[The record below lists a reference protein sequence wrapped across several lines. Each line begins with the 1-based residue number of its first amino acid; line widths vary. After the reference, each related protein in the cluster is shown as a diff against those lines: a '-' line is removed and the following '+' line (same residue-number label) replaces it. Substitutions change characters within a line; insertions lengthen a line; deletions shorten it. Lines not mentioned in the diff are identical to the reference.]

1 MNELFG
7 VIPMRP
13 LAFGMALTLVII
25 LTLITAS
32 ALRNRV
38 FLKLALRNIPRRPAQ
53 TTLIVVGLMLS
64 TMIIAA
70 SLGVGDTITN
80 SIRSFV
86 VIDGLGHTDET
97 IRSPTLAF
105 LGDDYL
111 DQSDLDLVHA
121 ATDGDDRIDGVM
133 ALIVE
138 RLPITSPKSGRT
150 EARADV
156 RGVDIDGAAD
166 FGELTSIDGAN
177 VTLGQLALGEIYINV
192 DTANNIDAVA
202 GDSVIIVTPTGRH
215 DFVVRAVLERGGLA
229 STDPRVLMGLP
240 EMQRIMDREGQFN
253 RVDISNRGD
262 VLGGLELSDDVTDDL
277 RLKFLR
283 PDIADELF
291 EVLKGDVIAD
301 AIDTRLETAEISGG
315 LADDLSELAEELRK
329 PDRSDRFAV
338 LMADDGVAVSVVAGL
353 EEAGF
358 HEQAL
363 QALPLALEL
372 PLLRVSDIKSFLVEL
387 AELFGTIFTL
397 FFMIFGSFS
406 IIVGLLLIF
415 LVFVMLASAREQE
428 MGMAR
433 AIGTKRGHLIRL
445 FTFEG
450 SAYALLAGLVGTLM
464 GIVAAFLLVTIMNS
478 IFAEDDS
485 AFRVRPSISTASIV
499 VAFCSGVLL
508 TLATV
513 TVSAYRVSKLTIV
526 TAIRGLPEELVRPRT
541 RPMSRRFKN
550 LGWALITPVHITFQE
565 MLARGWGENRS
576 RRAVLIFAI
585 ANVVVGSVVF
595 GLLGELAGNPML
607 TIIGLLGLL
616 GLTWYWWIIKWLLQ
630 WTPILSASGGT
641 VIVTNGRKRVTHPKG
656 LGWLLIYLFFSPI
669 IWIKRIVATIWQLIQ
684 PWNRIGAP
692 ALVTGVLLA
701 LGGISIEQTWL
712 WSIGASLFLIGIGQL
727 VGWSLRRSGRLRVRA
742 SQVSYTIS
750 AGLVLI
756 FWSLPFDSLN
766 WLTGELNNSI
776 EMFILSGVFMVGSA
790 VFVVMNNAETLSV
803 IIERGLSPFGSMKP
817 VIRTAIAYPLAAKF
831 RTGLTI
837 AMFSL
842 VIFTLIVFAIL
853 NNIGSVLEEEPDRV
867 TGGYDIRGTTS
878 RDLPISDINAAI
890 AAASE
895 VSPADFEVI
904 ATTGEIRGESRQTG
918 AEEIAFKPIVIRGL
932 DDEYLRTS
940 LIEFTHWDHDFGT
953 TDAEIWRA
961 LRNDPSLAVMNS
973 QAITEPDG
981 FAGPQNDQ
989 FMVEGITSDDAEV
1002 IESITVQIRAPGG
1015 RGQVVE
1021 RKIIAYMDI
1030 LANILDPSDD
1040 FGDGNAFTTVLS
1052 ATPLLEEVAGIPVP
1066 FTIYQFRLT
1075 DPTRADEIAGKL
1087 ETVFLDNSM
1096 EADSA
1101 QFLIRQNQ
1109 EQGDAFNLLFQGF
1122 MGLGL
1127 LVGVASLGVISFR
1140 AVVERRQS
1148 IGMMRAI
1155 GYKGW
1160 MIQAGF
1166 LIESTV
1172 IALLGIGIGIGLGSM
1187 ISYNI
1192 VQEIGKDIEGLKFHV
1207 PWINMLAIV
1216 GIAWAFAMITTYW
1229 PARQASQIYP
1239 SEALRYE

>member
-1 MNELFG
+1 
-7 VIPMRP
+7 
-13 LAFGMALTLVII
+13 MALTLLIV
-25 LTLITAS
+25 LTAITAS

-53 TTLIVVGLMLS
+53 TALIVIGLMLS
-64 TMIIAA
+64 TMIITA

-156 RGVDIDGAAD
+156 RGFDIDGAAD

-177 VTLGQLALGEIYINV
+177 VTLGQLAPGEIYINV

-262 VLGGLELSDDVTDDL
+262 VLGGLELSDEVTDYL

-301 AIDTRLETAEISGG
+301 AIDARLETAEISGG
-315 LADDLSELAEELRK
+315 LTDDLSELAEELRK

-338 LMADDGVAVSVVAGL
+338 LMADDGVAIAVMAGL

-372 PLLRVSDIKSFLVEL
+372 PLLRVSDIKSFLIEL

-499 VAFCSGVLL
+499 VAFCSGMLL

-513 TVSAYRVSKLTIV
+513 AVSAYRVSKLTIV

-541 RPMSRRFKN
+541 RPISRRFKN

-585 ANVVVGSVVF
+585 ANVAVGSVVF
-595 GLLGELAGNPML
+595 GLLGELAGNRML
-607 TIIGLLGLL
+607 IIIGLL

-630 WTPILSASGGT
+630 RTPLMSQTGGT
-641 VIVTNGRKRVTHPKG
+641 VVIQNGRKRVTHPKG
-656 LGWLLIYLFFSPI
+656 LGWLLIYLIFLPI
-669 IWIKRIVATIWQLIQ
+669 VWITRIGGSIWQLIQ

-790 VFVVMNNAETLSV
+790 VFVVMNNAETLSM

-895 VSPADFEVI
+895 VSPADFVVI
-904 ATTGEIRGESRQTG
+904 AATGEIRGESRQTG
-918 AEEIAFKPIVIRGL
+918 AKEIAFKPIVIRGL

-940 LIEFTHWDHDFGT
+940 LIEFTHWDHDFVT
-953 TDAEIWRA
+953 TDAEIWDA

-989 FMVEGITSDDAEV
+989 FMVEGITSDDAED

-1015 RGQVVE
+1015 RGEVVE
-1021 RKIIAYMDI
+1021 RKIIAYMDV
-1030 LANILDPSDD
+1030 LANILDPSGN
-1040 FGDGNAFTTVLS
+1040 FAGGNAFTTVLS
-1052 ATPLLEEVAGIPVP
+1052 ASPLLEEVAGIPVP
-1066 FTIYQFRLT
+1066 STIYQFRLA
-1075 DPTRADEIAGKL
+1075 DPARADEIAGKL

-1109 EQGDAFNLLFQGF
+1109 AQGDAFNLLFQGF

-1192 VQEIGKDIEGLKFHV
+1192 VQEIGKDIEGLKFHI
-1207 PWINMLAIV
+1207 PWVNMLAIV

>member
-7 VIPMRP
+7 VIPMGP
-13 LAFGMALTLVII
+13 LAMGMAITLVVVLVAIA
-25 LTLITAS
+25 AS

-53 TTLIVVGLMLS
+53 TALIVVGLMLS

-86 VIDGLGHTDET
+86 VVDGLGHTDEA

-111 DQSDLDLVHA
+111 DQSDLDLVRS
-121 ATDGDDRIDGVM
+121 ATDGDERIDGVM
-133 ALIVE
+133 ALITE
-138 RLPITSPKSGRT
+138 RLPITNPSSGRT

-156 RGVDIDGAAD
+156 RGFEVVAAND
-166 FGELTSIDGAN
+166 FGELKSTDGST
-177 VTLGQLALGEIYINV
+177 VTLSQLAPGEIYLNV
-192 DTANNIDAVA
+192 DTARNVAAVA
-202 GDSVIIVTPTGRH
+202 GDSVFIVTPTGRH
-215 DFVVRAVLERGGLA
+215 EFVVREVLERGGLA

-262 VLGGLELSDDVTDDL
+262 VLGGLDLSDEVTDDL
-277 RLKFLR
+277 RLKFIR
-283 PDIADELF
+283 TDIADQLF
-291 EVLKGDVIAD
+291 DVLKGDEIGD
-301 AIDTRLETAEISGG
+301 AIDARLETAGISGG
-315 LADDLSELAEELRK
+315 LADDLTELAGELRK
-329 PDRSDRFAV
+329 PDRSDKFAV
-338 LMADDGVAVSVVAGL
+338 LMADDGVAVAVVAGL

-358 HEQAL
+358 REQAV

-372 PLLRVSDIKSFLVEL
+372 PVLRVTDIKAFLVEI
-387 AELFGTIFTL
+387 AELVGTTFTL
-397 FFMIFGSFS
+397 FFMVFGSFS

-415 LVFVMLASAREQE
+415 LVFVMLAGAREQE

-433 AIGTKRGHLIRL
+433 AIGTKRGHLVRM

-450 SAYALLAGLVGTLM
+450 SAYALLAGLAGTLL
-464 GIVAAFLLVTIMNS
+464 GILAAFLLVTIMNS
-478 IFAEDDS
+478 IFATDES

-508 TLATV
+508 TLMTV
-513 TVSAYRVSKLTIV
+513 AVSAYRVSKLTIV

-541 RPMSRRFKN
+541 RSLSRRFQN
-550 LGWALITPVHITFQE
+550 IGWALITPIHIVYEE
-565 MLARGWGENRS
+565 MLARGWGEGRK
-576 RRAVLIFAI
+576 RRDALLYAIGFVVIAV
-585 ANVVVGSVVF
+585 VVF
-595 GLLGELAGNPML
+595 GFLAKTNEHRIFRSYGAAVS
-607 TIIGLLGLL
+607 IGF
-616 GLTWYWWIIKWLLQ
+616 WWIIMGLTQL
-630 WTPILSASGGT
+630 TPIMIAT
-641 VIVTNGRKRVTHPKG
+641 VGIGVIQKRRKRVAQPKG
-656 LGWLLIYLFFSPI
+656 AGWLLIYSFFLPI
-669 IWIKRIVATIWQLIQ
+669 VWIIRIVISIWQLIQ

-692 ALVTGVLLA
+692 ALITGVLVA
-701 LGGISIEQTWL
+701 LSGIDGGQAAVWA
-712 WSIGASLFLIGIGQL
+712 IGASLFLIGVGQV
-727 VGWSLRRSGRLRVRA
+727 VGWLFRRSGRLRVRA

-750 AGLVLI
+750 GGLVLI

-766 WLTGELNNSI
+766 WLTGEI
-776 EMFILSGVFMVGSA
+776 EGDFEMFILSGVFMVGSA
-790 VFVVMNNAETLSV
+790 VFVVMNNAETLSM
-803 IIERGLSPFGSMKP
+803 ILERGLGPFGSMKP
-817 VIRTAIAYPLAAKF
+817 VIRTSIAYPLAAKF

-878 RDLPISDINAAI
+878 RDLPIVDLDAAI
-890 AAASE
+890 AASAEISAS
-895 VSPADFEVI
+895 DFEVI
-904 ATTGEIRGESRQTG
+904 SRTGQIRGEARQNE
-918 AEEIAFKPIVIRGL
+918 AEEIAFKPIVVRGL

-940 LIEFTHWDHDFGT
+940 LIEFTHWDHAYGT
-953 TDAEIWRA
+953 TDAEIWEA
-961 LRNDPSLAVMNS
+961 LRDDSSLAVMNG
-973 QAITEPDG
+973 QVITPPSG
-981 FAGPQNDQ
+981 FAGPQSEQ
-989 FMVEGITSDDAEV
+989 FTVDGITTESEEDV
-1002 IESITVQIRAPGG
+1002 ESITVQIRAAGG
-1015 RGQVVE
+1015 RGEITE
-1021 RKIIAYMDI
+1021 RKIIAYMDN
-1030 LANILDPSDD
+1030 LANVLDASGEE
-1040 FGDGNAFTTVLS
+1040 FGDRNAIATVFS
-1052 ATPLLEEVAGIPVP
+1052 AAPLLQEVAGVPVP

-1075 DPTRADEIAGKL
+1075 DPARADEIAGKL

-1127 LVGVASLGVISFR
+1127 LVGMASLGVISFR

-1207 PWINMLAIV
+1207 PWLNMMAIV
-1216 GIAWAFAMITTYW
+1216 AIAWAFAMITTYW

>member
-7 VIPMRP
+7 VIPMGP
-13 LAFGMALTLVII
+13 LALGMALTLVVVF
-25 LTLITAS
+25 TAITAS

-53 TTLIVVGLMLS
+53 TALIVVGLMLS

-86 VIDGLGHTDET
+86 VVDGLGHTDEV

-111 DQSDLDLVHA
+111 DQSDLDLVRA

-150 EARADV
+150 EASADV
-156 RGVDIDGAAD
+156 RGFDIAGAGG
-166 FGELTSIDGAN
+166 FGELTTTDDTS
-177 VTLGQLALGEIYINV
+177 VTLSQLAPGEIFINV

-202 GDSVIIVTPTGRH
+202 GDNVIIVTPTGRH

-262 VLGGLELSDDVTDDL
+262 VLTGLDLSDEVTDHL
-277 RLKFLR
+277 RLKFIR
-283 PDIADELF
+283 TDIADQLF
-291 EVLKGDVIAD
+291 EVLKGDTIAD
-301 AIDTRLETAEISGG
+301 AIDTRVETAEITGG
-315 LADDLSELAEELRK
+315 LADDLTELAEELRK
-329 PDRSDRFAV
+329 PERSDRFAI
-338 LMADDGVAVSVVAGL
+338 LMADDGLAVAVMAGL
-353 EEAGF
+353 EQAGF
-358 HEQAL
+358 REQAA

-372 PLLRVSDIKSFLVEL
+372 PVLRVSDIKSFLVEI
-387 AELFGTIFTL
+387 AELVGTIFTL

-415 LVFVMLASAREQE
+415 LVFVMLAGAREQE

-450 SAYALLAGLVGTLM
+450 SAYALLAGLAGTLL
-464 GIVAAFLLVTIMNS
+464 GILAAFLLVTIMNS
-478 IFAEDDS
+478 IFATDES
-485 AFRVRPSISTASIV
+485 AFRVRPSITTASIV

-513 TVSAYRVSKLTIV
+513 AVSAYRVSKLTIV

-541 RPMSRRFKN
+541 RPLRRRFKN
-550 LGWALITPVHITFQE
+550 IGWALITPIHIVNEE

-576 RRAVLIFAI
+576 HRRVLLFALGYVAIGITIFGSLSAVAKDPKIVFYGML
-585 ANVVVGSVVF
+585 GS
-595 GLLGELAGNPML
+595 
-607 TIIGLLGLL
+607 I
-616 GLTWYWWIIKWLLQ
+616 WYWWIIKWLLQ
-630 WTPILSASGGT
+630 QTPLMMAPTGT
-641 VIVTNGRKRVTHPKG
+641 VIIQNGRKRVARPRG
-656 LGWLLIYLFFSPI
+656 FGWLLIYLVFLFF
-669 IWIKRIVATIWQLIQ
+669 IWVKRIAVSIWELIE
-684 PWNRIGAP
+684 PWSRIGAP
-692 ALVTGVLLA
+692 ALFAGVSLAAIGVLL
-701 LGGISIEQTWL
+701 IEQTWL
-712 WSIGASLFLIGIGQL
+712 WDIGASLFLIGVGQV
-727 VGWSLRRSGRLRVRA
+727 VGWILRRSGRLRVRA
-742 SQVSYTIS
+742 SQVSYTVS

-766 WLTGELNNSI
+766 WLTGELNNNF

-790 VFVVMNNAETLSV
+790 VFVVMNNAETLSK
-803 IIERGLSPFGSMKP
+803 IIEHGLGPFGSMKP

-853 NNIGSVLEEEPDRV
+853 NSIGSVLEEEPDRV

-878 RDLPISDINAAI
+878 RYLPISDINAAI
-890 AAASE
+890 AASSE
-895 VSPADFEVI
+895 ISPADFEVI

-918 AEEIAFKPIVIRGL
+918 ADEIAFKPIVIRGL

-940 LIEFTHWDHDFGT
+940 LIEFTHWDHAFGT
-953 TDAEIWRA
+953 TDAEIWDA
-961 LRNDPSLAVMNS
+961 LRSDPTLAVMNG

-981 FAGPQNDQ
+981 FAGPQAEQ
-989 FMVEGITSDDAEV
+989 FKVEGITTDDKEDV
-1002 IESITVQIRAPGG
+1002 GSITVQIRAPGG
-1015 RGQVVE
+1015 RGEVVE
-1021 RKIIAYMDI
+1021 RTIIAYMDN

-1040 FGDGNAFTTVLS
+1040 FDDGNAVATVLS
-1052 ATPLLEEVAGIPVP
+1052 APPLLQEVAGIPVP
-1066 FTIYQFRLT
+1066 ITIYQFRLT

-1207 PWINMLAIV
+1207 PWMNMLAIV

>member
-7 VIPMRP
+7 VIPMKP
-13 LAFGMALTLVII
+13 LALGMALTLLVV
-25 LTLITAS
+25 LVAITAS

-53 TTLIVVGLMLS
+53 TALIVVGLMLS

-86 VIDGLGHTDET
+86 VVDGLGHTDEVV
-97 IRSPTLAF
+97 RSPTLAF

-111 DQSDLDLVHA
+111 DQSDLELVQA

-133 ALIVE
+133 ALITE
-138 RLPITSPKSGRT
+138 RLPITSPRSGRT
-150 EARADV
+150 EARADI
-156 RGVDIDGAAD
+156 RGFDVNAAGW
-166 FGELTSIDGAN
+166 FGELKSTDGAT
-177 VTLGQLALGEIYINV
+177 VTLRELAPGEIYVNV
-192 DTANNIDAVA
+192 DTAKNLDAVA
-202 GDSVIIVTPTGRH
+202 GDDVIIVTPTGRH

-240 EMQRIMDREGQFN
+240 EMQRIMDRAGQFN
-253 RVDISNRGD
+253 RVDISNRGG
-262 VLGGLELSDDVTDDL
+262 VLDGLDLSDDVTDDL

-283 PDIADELF
+283 PDIADQLF
-291 EVLKGDVIAD
+291 DVLKGDEIAD
-301 AIDTRLETAEISGG
+301 AIDHRLETAEISGG
-315 LADDLSELAEELRK
+315 LADDLGELAGELRK

-338 LMADDGVAVSVVAGL
+338 LMADDGVAVAVMAGL

-358 HEQAL
+358 QQQAG
-363 QALPLALEL
+363 QALPLVLEL
-372 PLLRVSDIKSFLVEL
+372 PVLRVTDIKAFLVEI
-387 AELFGTIFTL
+387 AELVGTIFTL
-397 FFMIFGSFS
+397 FFMVFGSFS

-415 LVFVMLASAREQE
+415 LVFVMLAGAREQE

-433 AIGTKRGHLIRL
+433 AIGTKRGHLVRL

-450 SAYALLAGLVGTLM
+450 SAYALLAGLAGTLM
-464 GIVAAFLLVTIMNS
+464 GIAAAFLLVTIMNS
-478 IFAEDDS
+478 IFAEEGS
-485 AFRVRPSISTASIV
+485 AFSVRPSISTASIV
-499 VAFCSGVLL
+499 VAFCAGVLL

-513 TVSAYRVSKLTIV
+513 AVSAYRVSKLTIV
-526 TAIRGLPEELVRPRT
+526 TAIRGLPEEFVRPRT
-541 RPMSRRFKN
+541 LPLSRR
-550 LGWALITPVHITFQE
+550 LADGGWALVTPARLVYEE
-565 MLARGWGENRS
+565 MMARGWGDRRTINRVGLY
-576 RRAVLIFAI
+576 ATAIF
-585 ANVVVGSVVF
+585 V
-595 GLLGELAGNPML
+595 
-607 TIIGLLGLL
+607 
-616 GLTWYWWIIKWLLQ
+616 
-630 WTPILSASGGT
+630 
-641 VIVTNGRKRVTHPKG
+641 
-656 LGWLLIYLFFSPI
+656 
-669 IWIKRIVATIWQLIQ
+669 
-684 PWNRIGAP
+684 IGAP
-692 ALVTGVLLA
+692 IWLWWIVRPLFEFLPIVPVHRVARRGPIRLDKWGEPRKVWKLIVLIGFFWAVWIWRIVNSLWQLVAPYNRFGIPALVVGLLMA
-701 LGGISIEQTWL
+701 IWGINIVQAAPWT
-712 WSIGASLFLIGIGQL
+712 IGASLFLIGVGQA
-727 VGWSLRRSGRLRVRA
+727 VGWSLRRSGRLRARA

-756 FWSLPFDSLN
+756 FWSLPFDALN
-766 WLTGELNNSI
+766 WLTGELDSNF

-790 VFVVMNNAETLSV
+790 VFIVMNNAETLST
-803 IIERGLSPFGSMKP
+803 IFERGLGSFGSMKP
-817 VIRTAIAYPLAAKF
+817 VIRTSIAYPLAAKF

-853 NNIGSVLEEEPDRV
+853 NSIGSVLEEEPDRV

-878 RDLPISDINAAI
+878 RDLPITDVDAAI
-890 AAASE
+890 AASPEISAS
-895 VSPADFEVI
+895 DFEVI
-904 ATTGEIRGESRQTG
+904 SRTGQIRGEARQND

-932 DDEYLRTS
+932 DDEYLQTS
-940 LIEFTHWDHDFGT
+940 VIEFTHWDHAFGA
-953 TDAEIWRA
+953 TDAEIWDA
-961 LRNDPSLAVMNS
+961 LRNDPSLAVMNG
-973 QAITEPDG
+973 QVITPPGG
-981 FAGPQNDQ
+981 FAGPQADQ
-989 FMVEGITSDDAEV
+989 FKVEGITTENEED

-1015 RGQVVE
+1015 RGEVVE
-1021 RKIIAYMDI
+1021 RKIIAYMDN
-1030 LANILDPSDD
+1030 LANVLDSSGEE
-1040 FGDGNAFTTVLS
+1040 FSDGNAVATVLS
-1052 ATPLLEEVAGIPVP
+1052 AAPLLQDVAGIPVP

-1075 DPTRADEIAGKL
+1075 DPARADEIAGKL

-1101 QFLIRQNQ
+1101 QFLIKQNQ

-1166 LIESTV
+1166 LMESTV
-1172 IALLGIGIGIGLGSM
+1172 IALLGIAIGIGLGSM

-1207 PWINMLAIV
+1207 PWMNMLGIV

-1229 PARQASQIYP
+1229 PARQASRIYP

>member
-1 MNELFG
+1 MG
-7 VIPMRP
+7 P
-13 LAFGMALTLVII
+13 LAMWMALTLVVVLLAIVV
-25 LTLITAS
+25 S

-53 TTLIVVGLMLS
+53 TALIVVGLMLS

-86 VIDGLGHTDET
+86 VIDGLGHTDEA

-111 DQSDLDLVHA
+111 DQSDLDLVKE
-121 ATDGDDRIDGVM
+121 ATDGDVRIDGVM

-138 RLPITSPKSGRT
+138 ILPISNPGSGRT
-150 EARADV
+150 EARADT
-156 RGVDIDGAAD
+156 RGFDVVAAND
-166 FGELTSIDGAN
+166 FGELNSTDGST
-177 VTLGQLALGEIYINV
+177 VTLSQLAAGEIYINV
-192 DTANNIDAVA
+192 DTARNIDAAA
-202 GDSVIIVTPTGRH
+202 GDGVIIVTPTGRH
-215 DFVVRAVLERGGLA
+215 EFVVRAVLDRGGLA

-253 RVDISNRGD
+253 RVDISNRGG
-262 VLGGLELSDDVTDDL
+262 VLGGLDLSDDVTDDL
-277 RLKFLR
+277 RLKFIR
-283 PDIADELF
+283 PDIADQLF
-291 EVLKGDVIAD
+291 DVLKGDAIAD
-301 AIDTRLETAEISGG
+301 AIDTRLETADITGG
-315 LADDLSELAEELRK
+315 LVDDLTELAEELRK
-329 PDRSDRFAV
+329 PERSDRFAV
-338 LMADDGVAVSVVAGL
+338 LMAQDSVAVAVMAGL
-353 EEAGF
+353 EETGF
-358 HEQAL
+358 QVKAA

-372 PLLRVSDIKSFLVEL
+372 PVLRVTDIKSFLVDI
-387 AELFGTIFTL
+387 AEQVGTIFTL

-415 LVFVMLASAREQE
+415 LVFVMLAGAREQE

-433 AIGTKRGHLIRL
+433 AIGTKRGHLIRM

-450 SAYALLAGLVGTLM
+450 SAYALLAGFVGTLM
-464 GIVAAFLLVTIMNS
+464 GIGAAFLLVTIMNS
-478 IFAEDDS
+478 IFITEDS
-485 AFRVRPSISTASIV
+485 AFSVRPSISTASIV

-508 TLATV
+508 TLITV
-513 TVSAYRVSKLTIV
+513 AVSAYRVSKLTIV

-541 RPMSRRFKN
+541 RPLSRRFKN
-550 LGWALITPVHITFQE
+550 IGWALITPIHITFQE
-565 MLARGWGENRS
+565 MFARGWSENRS
-576 RRAVLIFAI
+576 RRTVLLYAI
-585 ANVVVGSVVF
+585 ANLVVGAVVF
-595 GLLGELAGNPML
+595 GLLGASAGNPSL
-607 TIIGLLGLL
+607 PVLGLLGLL
-616 GLTWYWWIIKWLLQ
+616 WYWWIIKWLLQ
-630 WTPILSASGGT
+630 RTPLMSASGGT
-641 VIVTNGRKRVTHPKG
+641 VVVQNGRKRVVHPRG
-656 LGWLLIYLFFSPI
+656 LGWMLIYLIVLAF
-669 IWIKRIVATIWQLIQ
+669 IWIKRIVVSIWQLVQ

-692 ALVTGVLLA
+692 SLGTGLLVALF
-701 LGGISIEQTWL
+701 GINAEQTWL
-712 WSIGASLFLIGIGQL
+712 WAIGASLFLIGIGQV
-727 VGWSLRRSGRLRVRA
+727 VGWILRRSGRLRVRA

-756 FWSLPFDSLN
+756 FWSLPFDALN
-766 WLTGELNNSI
+766 WLTGELEGNF

-790 VFVVMNNAETLSV
+790 VFVVMNNAETLSMIV
-803 IIERGLSPFGSMKP
+803 ERGLGPFGSMKP
-817 VIRTAIAYPLAAKF
+817 VIRTSIAYPLAAKF

-853 NNIGSVLEEEPDRV
+853 NSIGSVLEEEPDRV

-878 RDLPISDINAAI
+878 RDLPISDIDAAI
-890 AAASE
+890 AASTEISAS
-895 VSPADFEVI
+895 DFAVI
-904 ATTGEIRGESRQTG
+904 ARTGEIRGEARQVE
-918 AEEIAFKPIVIRGL
+918 ADEIAYKRVVIRGL
-932 DDEYLRTS
+932 DDEYLQTS
-940 LIEFTHWDHDFGT
+940 LIEFTHWDHAFGT
-953 TDAEIWRA
+953 TDAEIWA
-961 LRNDPSLAVMNS
+961 VLRNNPSLAVMNGQS
-973 QAITEPDG
+973 ITPADG
-981 FAGPQNDQ
+981 FAGPQTDQ
-989 FMVEGITSDDAEV
+989 FQIEDITTESDEDV
-1002 IESITVQIRAPGG
+1002 DSVTVQIRAPGG
-1015 RGQVVE
+1015 RGEVVE
-1021 RKIIAYMDI
+1021 RTIIAYMDN
-1030 LANILDPSDD
+1030 LANALDSSDG
-1040 FGDGNAFTTVLS
+1040 FGDGNGVATVLS
-1052 ATPLLEEVAGIPVP
+1052 SVPLLQDVAGVPVP
-1066 FTIYQFRLT
+1066 YTIYQFRLT

-1101 QFLIRQNQ
+1101 SFLIRQNQ

-1207 PWINMLAIV
+1207 PWLNMLAIV